1 MRRLT
6 CLLLCCLMVLSLTAC
21 GAPKTE
27 ALDIFAMDTYV
38 SLVAIGDGASDVL
51 QKCSTQ
57 INTLEQ
63 KLSRTIATS
72 DVSRL
77 NADGTAQLDE
87 DCLATALPHFTITPR
102 GVEGDAAQLILAL
115 HRIDGQL
122 ALGGRRR
129 AGGRI
134 QRHIENARRHRQ
146 RTQYRQHP
154 PVQQEY
160 PHPFLFH
167 IDPRPFWCPAYA
179 CRRGK
184 IPEHGSIEGR
194 VTITFLHYAS
204 PENNSCASSCRS
216 LLTSMAISLSEQSR
230 SPRNHCL

>member
-6 CLLLCCLMVLSLTAC
+6 CLQLCCLKVLSLTAC

-87 DCLATALPHFTITPR
+87 DCLATALPHLCITPR
-102 GVEGDAAQLILAL
+102 CVEADGAHLLAAL
-115 HRIDGQL
+115 HGVDGQL
-122 ALGGRRR
+122 PCGGCR
-129 AGGRI
+129 ADGGRI
-134 QRHIENARRHRQ
+134 IHDVKDRGGGQQRRAAHHI
-146 RTQYRQHP
+146 P
-154 PVQQEY
+154 PPQQEDLHLS
-160 PHPFLFH
+160 PSTGSFLILVPFYARTARFSTPEPSAEKRAR
-167 IDPRPFWCPAYA
+167 DPAPAPRKICTFFPQRA
-179 CRRGK
+179 C
-184 IPEHGSIEGR
+184 
-194 VTITFLHYAS
+194 
-204 PENNSCASSCRS
+204 
-216 LLTSMAISLSEQSR
+216 
-230 SPRNHCL
+230 

>member
-87 DCLATALPHFTITPR
+87 DCLATALPSAIAHTTKDCPLCISP
-102 GVEGDAAQLILAL
+102 AQNIL
-115 HRIDGQL
+115 
-122 ALGGRRR
+122 
-129 AGGRI
+129 
-134 QRHIENARRHRQ
+134 
-146 RTQYRQHP
+146 
-154 PVQQEY
+154 
-160 PHPFLFH
+160 
-167 IDPRPFWCPAYA
+167 
-179 CRRGK
+179 
-184 IPEHGSIEGR
+184 
-194 VTITFLHYAS
+194 
-204 PENNSCASSCRS
+204 
-216 LLTSMAISLSEQSR
+216 SR
-230 SPRNHCL
+230 LVI